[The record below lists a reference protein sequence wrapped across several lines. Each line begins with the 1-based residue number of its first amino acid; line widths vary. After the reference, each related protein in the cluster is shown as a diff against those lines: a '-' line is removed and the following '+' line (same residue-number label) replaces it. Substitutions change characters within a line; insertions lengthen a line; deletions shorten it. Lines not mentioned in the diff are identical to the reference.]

1 MTRAALLT
9 SSAFLVIAWIV
20 PCAPWHALTTTRGHR
35 SAVSMMAR
43 PKGASKAVR
52 REKLLDNMDSGTSR
66 REPDGK
72 WEEDPSTP
80 LALLAVRA
88 GDARKARDVSA
99 LRVGHLTSA
108 TNYFVNMVGSSKA
121 QINAI
126 VKSVEDD
133 AEEAGFR
140 VGKRQGT
147 AVSGWVCLDFDDVVV
162 NVFSEEQRDFYK
174 LDLFWH
180 AAEFIDLTGI
190 LIPNLAPSG
199 SERSGEGQDVDEW
212 LLGGEDDWEL
222 DDDAWALPELSISD
236 VQPSISTP
244 DKPTY
249 ADPAEQM
256 AALAERAKA
265 AQLAERAS
273 AAAPPKPKPEVEV
286 DVEEVAALAEEMTE
300 ALAVDADED
309 EEGGDV
315 DWEAEAAAVA
325 KELEAEAKVDVETED
340 EEETEDWALGDD
352 KLRDMVKRLEDD
364 IDDEVDEVT
373 IGGFQE

>member
-1 MTRAALLT
+1 
-9 SSAFLVIAWIV
+9 
-20 PCAPWHALTTTRGHR
+20 
-35 SAVSMMAR
+35 MMAR

-52 REKLLDNMDSGTSR
+52 RDKLLDDMDSGTSR

-99 LRVGHLTSA
+99 LRVGHLTAA

-126 VKSVEDD
+126 IKSVEDD
-133 AEEAGFR
+133 AEEAGYR

-236 VQPSISTP
+236 AQPTISAP
-244 DKPTY
+244 DKPAY

-265 AQLAERAS
+265 AQLAQRA
-273 AAAPPKPKPEVEV
+273 AAAPPKPKAE
-286 DVEEVAALAEEMTE
+286 VEEVEALAEEMTE
-300 ALAVDADED
+300 ALADEG
-309 EEGGDV
+309 EEDGDV

-325 KELEAEAKVDVETED
+325 AELAAADKDDDDDDDDEGVDWEAEAAAVAKEMAAEAKADRD
-340 EEETEDWALGDD
+340 EEEEEEKEDWALGDD
-352 KLRDMVKRLEDD
+352 KLREMVKRLEDD

-373 IGGFQE
+373 LGGFRE

>member
-9 SSAFLVIAWIV
+9 SSAFLTVAWIV
-20 PCAPWHALTTTRGHR
+20 PCAPWHALATTRGHR
-35 SAVSMMAR
+35 SAVNMMAR

-52 REKLLDNMDSGTSR
+52 REKLLENMDSGPSR
-66 REPDGK
+66 SKPDGK
-72 WEEDPSTP
+72 WEDDPSTP

-133 AEEAGFR
+133 AEEAGHR
-140 VGKRQGT
+140 TPSRQGT

-199 SERSGEGQDVDEW
+199 SDRSGEVQDVDEW
-212 LLGGEDDWEL
+212 LLG
-222 DDDAWALPELSISD
+222 DDDD
-236 VQPSISTP
+236 
-244 DKPTY
+244 
-249 ADPAEQM
+249 
-256 AALAERAKA
+256 
-265 AQLAERAS
+265 
-273 AAAPPKPKPEVEV
+273 
-286 DVEEVAALAEEMTE
+286 
-300 ALAVDADED
+300 
-309 EEGGDV
+309 
-315 DWEAEAAAVA
+315 
-325 KELEAEAKVDVETED
+325 
-340 EEETEDWALGDD
+340 
-352 KLRDMVKRLEDD
+352 
-364 IDDEVDEVT
+364 
-373 IGGFQE
+373 

>member
-1 MTRAALLT
+1 VILMMERLVEGSWWKDIRLASATAISNHASSHTLSQEWTPRGAMTRAALLT

-162 NVFSEEQRDFYK
+162 NVFSEEQ
-174 LDLFWH
+174 
-180 AAEFIDLTGI
+180 A
-190 LIPNLAPSG
+190 S
-199 SERSGEGQDVDEW
+199 
-212 LLGGEDDWEL
+212 
-222 DDDAWALPELSISD
+222 
-236 VQPSISTP
+236 P
-244 DKPTY
+244 DP
-249 ADPAEQM
+249 DPDPDH
-256 AALAERAKA
+256 R
-265 AQLAERAS
+265 R
-273 AAAPPKPKPEVEV
+273 
-286 DVEEVAALAEEMTE
+286 
-300 ALAVDADED
+300 
-309 EEGGDV
+309 
-315 DWEAEAAAVA
+315 
-325 KELEAEAKVDVETED
+325 
-340 EEETEDWALGDD
+340 
-352 KLRDMVKRLEDD
+352 
-364 IDDEVDEVT
+364 
-373 IGGFQE
+373 

>member
-1 MTRAALLT
+1 
-9 SSAFLVIAWIV
+9 
-20 PCAPWHALTTTRGHR
+20 
-35 SAVSMMAR
+35 
-43 PKGASKAVR
+43 
-52 REKLLDNMDSGTSR
+52 
-66 REPDGK
+66 
-72 WEEDPSTP
+72 
-80 LALLAVRA
+80 
-88 GDARKARDVSA
+88 
-99 LRVGHLTSA
+99 VGHLTAA

-133 AEEAGFR
+133 AEEAGYR

-236 VQPSISTP
+236 VQPSISAP

-273 AAAPPKPKPEVEV
+273 AAAPPEPKVEAEAEA
-286 DVEEVAALAEEMTE
+286 VEEVEALAE
-300 ALAVDADED
+300 DADED
-309 EEGGDV
+309 EEDGDV

-325 KELEAEAKVDVETED
+325 AELAAAEDDDDDDDDDAGVDWEAEAAAVAKEMEAEAKADLDDAD
-340 EEETEDWALGDD
+340 EEDKEDWALGDD

-373 IGGFQE
+373 LGGFRD